1 MYVKIRE
8 HATNVVNMVTIEEIV
23 GRKNKT
29 SSVGNAKDMDTS
41 LKSVTAGRGMVKN
54 AYNFTRR
61 LMKIRYN
68 GRNQNIMKKR
78 ERKHLM

>member
-1 MYVKIRE
+1 
-8 HATNVVNMVTIEEIV
+8 
-23 GRKNKT
+23 
-29 SSVGNAKDMDTS
+29 MDTS

-61 LMKIRYN
+61 FMKIRYN
-68 GRNQNIMKKR
+68 GRNQNTMKKR

>member
-1 MYVKIRE
+1 
-8 HATNVVNMVTIEEIV
+8 
-23 GRKNKT
+23 
-29 SSVGNAKDMDTS
+29 MDTS

-78 ERKHLM
+78 ERKRLM